1 LRKQNSIDV
10 QILNSLNLPE
20 KFTFEVINFFFNL
33 KIMGMNSESMKGQN
47 EKERVFET
55 VLCSPGMNEKCKIN
69 LQLSR
74 QNILLL
80 CSFIEQGLQVEKGE
94 TKLPIIAFMSED
106 CRTEISSLM
115 NEILERGGLTQFYQK
130 LKSL

>member
-1 LRKQNSIDV
+1 
-10 QILNSLNLPE
+10 
-20 KFTFEVINFFFNL
+20 
-33 KIMGMNSESMKGQN
+33 MNSESMKGHN

-80 CSFIEQGLQVEKGE
+80 CGFIEQGLHAEKGE